1 VAHHKISPSALPML
15 EKCIGFESDGETS
28 PYAQQ
33 GTDEHKV
40 LESLLNGEKV
50 EQVPD
55 SVKYAH
61 DLILQ
66 FVGGFEEYLKP
77 EVSIGIMSSTFTTI
91 YGTVDVCMVNDDGDG
106 MVIDYKSGQKRD
118 YWAQLKAY
126 GLGLAQAYDL
136 NNVQTVVI
144 YGRQHC
150 YESDIFEAED
160 LQKDFDALIEKYLRK
175 HEDKEARTPCEYCKW
190 CLHKS
195 NCKARTKAVKE
206 VAPEDKKDLLKG
218 IRADMNLKKIDGEK
232 LGRLYQFSKV
242 IADFADDV
250 KKEVKE
256 RLENEQKVTG
266 YELKKKAGKTSISD
280 PVGLFHKSGIEP
292 EKFIKL
298 CSISPSKAKKLGV
311 DYEEFTKKG
320 KESVEIKEVEK
331 NPKEKEN

>member
-1 VAHHKISPSALPML
+1 MAHHKISPSALPML

-40 LESLLNGEKV
+40 LESLLNGEEV

-61 DLILQ
+61 EFVVSLING
-66 FVGGFEEYLKP
+66 FGGNLKTEE
-77 EVSIGIMSSTFTTI
+77 SIGIMSSTFTTI

-232 LGRLYQFSKV
+232 LGRLYEFSKV
-242 IADFADDV
+242 LSDFADNV
-250 KKEVKE
+250 KAEVKR
-256 RLENEQKVTG
+256 RLDEGSEVTG
-266 YELKKKAGKTSISD
+266 YEIKRKSGKTSISD
-280 PVGLFHKSGIEP
+280 PVGLYHKSNMEP
-292 EKFIKL
+292 EDFIKL
-298 CSISPSKAKKLGV
+298 CSISPSKAKKLNV

-320 KESVEIKEVEK
+320 KESVEIKE
-331 NPKEKEN
+331 KEEG